1 MEIKDAKLLNGL
13 ALAYI
18 GDGVYELAIREYL
31 LTAGQTRP
39 NQLHHLATQ
48 YVSAKAQAKIIE
60 YFITNDFLTEDEFT
74 YYKRGRNSKINT
86 KAKNT
91 DIQTYLQSTGF
102 ESLMGYLYL
111 TRQEERLDEMI
122 NKCIQFINEQEGR
135 N

>member
-39 NQLHHLATQ
+39 NQLQHLATQ
-48 YVSAKAQAKIIE
+48 YVSAKAQARIIA
-60 YFITNDFLTEDEFT
+60 YFITNDFLTEDEVT

-122 NKCIQFINEQEGR
+122 NKCMQFINEQEGR